1 MTDQL
6 EDVDNFREES
16 LIDDDAETDDS
27 VPPLRYD
34 ISSYG
39 ADFDVEG
46 LVRRLNRED
55 ILIPG
60 WQRNYVWTHRLASG
74 FVESLLLGLPVPG
87 VFLGRYEDS
96 GKLFVI
102 DGQQRLRTLQYFYK
116 GIRPDLPVGNTSEFK
131 LLGVQAR
138 FEGLTYQ
145 SLDDKDRRI
154 LDDSLIHATVVR
166 QESPPENDTSIYHI
180 FQRLNNGG
188 RSVTPQ
194 EIRRAVFHGRLID
207 RIEGLNSYADWRKML
222 GNPNR
227 RLKDQEMILRFMA
240 MLHEG
245 DNYKSSMSR
254 FLNEFT
260 LTNRNPDKAWLD
272 DTSDLFKE
280 TISSFAHSV
289 GHGSFRLNKGR
300 AINAAVFD
308 SMSVGLARRIRDIGE
323 PSPEIVMETYDTL
336 IGDEDYLQYVT
347 QSTSLTVSV
356 EHRLKLSSIAFKNA
370 K

>member
-1 MTDQL
+1 MVSQL
-6 EDVDNFREES
+6 EDADNLRGES
-16 LIDDDAETDDS
+16 QIEDDAEKDES

-116 GIRPDLPVGNTSEFK
+116 GIRPDLPIGNTSEFR

-138 FEGLTYQ
+138 FEGVTYQ

-166 QESPPENDTSIYHI
+166 QEYPSENDTSIYHI

-207 RIEGLNSYADWRKML
+207 RIESLNSYADWREML

-272 DTSDLFKE
+272 DTSELFKA
-280 TISSFAHSV
+280 TISSFARSV
-289 GHGSFRLNKGR
+289 GQDSFRLNKGR

-308 SMSVGLARRIRDIGE
+308 SMSVGLARRIMDIGE
-323 PSPEIVMETYDTL
+323 PLPEVVRRTYVTL
-336 IGDEDYLQYVT
+336 IEDKDYLQYVT
-347 QSTSLTVSV
+347 QSTSLSLSV
-356 EHRLKLSSIAFKNA
+356 EKRLNLASAAFKNA
-370 K
+370 E